1 MASAAIPAVAAAFLT
16 IMDASFRNVPTKFWK
31 TVFWKTVFW
40 KIVFWRTVFWIGSR
54 AEPSPHDPGQSR
66 KARSE

>member
-1 MASAAIPAVAAAFLT
+1 VAAAFLT

-31 TVFWKTVFW
+31 TVLWKTVFW
-40 KIVFWRTVFWIGSR
+40 KIVFWIGSR

-66 KARSE
+66 KTRSE

>member
-31 TVFWKTVFW
+31 TVLWKTVFW
-40 KIVFWRTVFWIGSR
+40 KIVFWIGSR

-66 KARSE
+66 KTRSE